1 MPHVVVNRPYE
12 FVPPYAGDAWPSF
25 IQWFEL
31 YGLHLRSKEGIVDRE
46 CRRVELLRE
55 SLDAG
60 HGILLCPNHAR
71 TADPLVMGWLAKAA
85 GTHVFAMA
93 SWHLFNE
100 GWFQKF
106 AIRRMGAFSVYRE
119 GIDRRSLDMAVDV
132 VAEAKRPLIVFP
144 EGATSRTNDHLH
156 PLLDGVGFIARAAA
170 KRREKAG
177 QGKVV
182 IHPVGIKYRYR
193 GDILRACRETLDDL
207 ERRLGWQCRGHLDP
221 LPRLLEFQRVFLT
234 LKELEYLGIAHGG
247 TREERIERLVEGI
260 LRPLEAEWLGE
271 PQPGPFA
278 QRIRGVRSRIVP
290 RMIEQATAAR
300 KKATRGV
307 EAADAERYSQQ
318 LEALHIAQYLLS
330 YPGDYLVSRPTI
342 DRVLE
347 TLERLEE
354 DMIGRARIHG
364 DLKAIIEVAPAIAVP
379 AERERGAKEDA
390 VMAALETKLRELVA
404 RLSDESPSFAQ

>member
-12 FVPPYAGDAWPSF
+12 FVPPDAGDTWPSF

-31 YGLHLRSKEGIVDRE
+31 YGWHLRAKEGIVARE

-55 SLDAG
+55 SLQAG

-85 GTHVFAMA
+85 RTHVFAMA

-100 GWFQKF
+100 GWFQSF

-119 GIDRRSLDMAVDV
+119 GIDRRSLDTAVDV
-132 VAEAKRPLIVFP
+132 VAAAKRPLIVFP

-156 PLLDGVGFIARAAA
+156 PLLDGVAFIARAAA
-170 KRREKAG
+170 KRRERAGAG
-177 QGKVV
+177 QVV

-193 GDILRACRETLDDL
+193 GDIQRACRETLDDL
-207 ERRLGWQCRGHLDP
+207 ERRLGWQSRGHLDP

-234 LKELEYLGIAHGG
+234 LKELEHLGMTNSG

-260 LRPLEAEWLGE
+260 LRPLETQWLGE
-271 PQPGPFA
+271 PQPGPSA
-278 QRIRGVRSRIVP
+278 QRIRGVRARIVP

-300 KKATRGV
+300 KKATRGI
-307 EAADAERYSQQ
+307 EAEEAERHSQQ
-318 LEALHIAQYLLS
+318 LEALHLAQQLMS
-330 YPGDYLVSRPTI
+330 YPGDYLIARPTI

-347 TLERLEE
+347 TLEKLEE
-354 DMIGRARIHG
+354 DMVGRARIHG
-364 DLKAIIEVAPAIAVP
+364 DLKAIIEVAPAIPVP
-379 AERERGAKEDA
+379 AERERGAKEDG
-390 VMAALETKLRELVA
+390 VMAALESSLRELVH
-404 RLSDESPSFAQ
+404 RLSAESPSF

>member
-12 FVPPYAGDAWPSF
+12 FVPPHAGDAWPSF

-31 YGLHLRSKEGIVDRE
+31 YSLHLRSQEGIVDRE

-100 GWFQKF
+100 GWFQTF

-119 GIDRRSLDMAVDV
+119 GIDRRSLDTAVDV

-156 PLLDGVGFIARAAA
+156 PLLDGFGFIARAAA

-177 QGKVV
+177 GGKVV

-193 GDILRACRETLDDL
+193 GDILRACRETLDEL
-207 ERRLGWQCRGHLDP
+207 ERRLGWQSRGHLDP
-221 LPRLLEFQRVFLT
+221 LSRLVEFQQVFLS
-234 LKELEYLGIAHGG
+234 LKELEYLGAAHGG
-247 TREERIERLVEGI
+247 SREQRIDLLVEGI
-260 LRPLEAEWLGE
+260 LRPLETQWLGE
-271 PQPGPFA
+271 PQQGAFP

-290 RMIEQATAAR
+290 RMIEQTTAAR
-300 KKATRGV
+300 KRAKRGI
-307 EAADAERYSQQ
+307 EAEEAERCSQQ
-318 LEALHIAQYLLS
+318 LEALHIAQQLLG
-330 YPGDYLVSRPTI
+330 YPSDYLVSSPTI

-347 TLERLEE
+347 TLEKLEE
-354 DMIGRARIHG
+354 DMVGRARVHG
-364 DLKAIIEVAPAIAVP
+364 DLKAIIEVAPAIPVP
-379 AERERGAKEDA
+379 TERDRGAKEDA
-390 VMAALETKLRELVA
+390 VMAALETNLRELLQ
-404 RLSDESPSFAQ
+404 RLASESPSFAP

>member
-12 FVPPYAGDAWPSF
+12 FVPPHAGDAWPSF
-25 IQWFEL
+25 IQWLEL
-31 YGLHLRSKEGIVDRE
+31 YGFHLRSKEGIVARE

-55 SLDAG
+55 SLQAG

-106 AIRRMGAFSVYRE
+106 AIRRMGAFSVFRE

-132 VAEAKRPLIVFP
+132 VAAARRPLIVFP

-156 PLLDGVGFIARAAA
+156 PLLDGVAFIARAAA
-170 KRREKAG
+170 KRRERAG
-177 QGKVV
+177 HGKVV
-182 IHPVGIKYRYR
+182 IHPVGIKYRFR

-207 ERRLGWQCRGHLDP
+207 ERRLGWQSRGHLEP
-221 LPRLLEFQRVFLT
+221 LPRLLELQRVFLT
-234 LKELEYLGIAHGG
+234 LKEFEYLGATHSG

-260 LRPLEAEWLGE
+260 LRPLETQWLGE
-271 PQPGPFA
+271 PQPGPFPH
-278 QRIRGVRSRIVP
+278 RIRGVRSRIVP
-290 RMIEQATAAR
+290 KMIEQATEAR
-300 KKATRGV
+300 KKKNRGV
-307 EAADAERYSQQ
+307 EADEVQRHSQQ
-318 LEALHIAQYLLS
+318 LEALHIAQQLLS

-354 DMIGRARIHG
+354 DMAGRVRVHG
-364 DLKAIIEVAPAIAVP
+364 DLKAIIEVAPAIPVP
-379 AERERGAKEDA
+379 AERDRGAKEDA
-390 VMAALETKLRELVA
+390 VMAALESSLRELVLK
-404 RLSDESPSFAQ
+404 LSAESPSF

>member
-31 YGLHLRSKEGIVDRE
+31 YGWHLRAKEGIVARE

-55 SLDAG
+55 SLQAG

-85 GTHVFAMA
+85 RTHVFAMA

-100 GWFQKF
+100 GWFQSF

-132 VAEAKRPLIVFP
+132 VAAAKRPLIVFP

-156 PLLDGVGFIARAAA
+156 PLLDGVAFIARAAA

-177 QGKVV
+177 AGKVV

-193 GDILRACRETLDDL
+193 GDIQRACRETLDDL
-207 ERRLGWQCRGHLDP
+207 ERRLGWQSRGHLDP
-221 LPRLLEFQRVFLT
+221 LPRLLEFQQVFLT
-234 LKELEYLGIAHGG
+234 LKELEHLGMTPGG

-260 LRPLEAEWLGE
+260 LRPLETQWLGE
-271 PQPGPFA
+271 PQPGPSA

-300 KKATRGV
+300 KKATRGI
-307 EAADAERYSQQ
+307 EAEEAERHSQQ
-318 LEALHIAQYLLS
+318 LEALPLAQQLLS
-330 YPGDYLVSRPTI
+330 YPGDYLLARPTV

-347 TLERLEE
+347 TLEKLEE
-354 DMIGRARIHG
+354 DMVGRARIHG
-364 DLKAIIEVAPAIAVP
+364 DLKAIIEVAPAIPVP
-379 AERERGAKEDA
+379 AERERGAKEDG
-390 VMAALETKLRELVA
+390 VMAALEDSLRELVH
-404 RLSDESPSFAQ
+404 RLSAESPSF

>member
-12 FVPPYAGDAWPSF
+12 FVPPDTGDAWPSF

-31 YGLHLRSKEGIVDRE
+31 YGWHLRAKEGIVARE

-55 SLDAG
+55 SLQAG

-85 GTHVFAMA
+85 RTHVFAMA

-100 GWFQKF
+100 GWFQSF

-119 GIDRRSLDMAVDV
+119 GIDRRSLDTAVDV
-132 VAEAKRPLIVFP
+132 VAAAKRPLIVFP

-156 PLLDGVGFIARAAA
+156 PLLDGVAFIARAAA
-170 KRREKAG
+170 KRRERAGAG
-177 QGKVV
+177 QVV

-193 GDILRACRETLDDL
+193 GDIQRACRETLDDL
-207 ERRLGWQCRGHLDP
+207 ERRLGWQSRGHLDP

-234 LKELEYLGIAHGG
+234 LKELEHLGMTNSG

-260 LRPLEAEWLGE
+260 LRPLETQWLGE
-271 PQPGPFA
+271 PQPGPSA
-278 QRIRGVRSRIVP
+278 QRIRGVRARIVP

-300 KKATRGV
+300 KKATRGI
-307 EAADAERYSQQ
+307 EAEEAERHCQQ
-318 LEALHIAQYLLS
+318 LEALHLAQQLLS
-330 YPGDYLVSRPTI
+330 YPGDYLIARPTI

-347 TLERLEE
+347 TLEKLEE
-354 DMIGRARIHG
+354 DMVGRARIHG
-364 DLKAIIEVAPAIAVP
+364 DLKAIIEVAPAIPVP
-379 AERERGAKEDA
+379 AERERGAKEDG
-390 VMAALETKLRELVA
+390 VMAALESSLRELVH
-404 RLSDESPSFAQ
+404 RLSAESPSF

>member
-12 FVPPYAGDAWPSF
+12 FVPPDTGDAWPSF

-31 YGLHLRSKEGIVDRE
+31 YGWHLRAKEGIVARE

-55 SLDAG
+55 SLQAG

-85 GTHVFAMA
+85 RTHVFAMA

-100 GWFQKF
+100 GWFQSF

-119 GIDRRSLDMAVDV
+119 GIDRRSLDTAVDV
-132 VAEAKRPLIVFP
+132 VAAAKRPLIVFP

-156 PLLDGVGFIARAAA
+156 PLLDGVAFIARAAA
-170 KRREKAG
+170 KRRERAGAG
-177 QGKVV
+177 QVV

-193 GDILRACRETLDDL
+193 GDIQRACRETLDDL
-207 ERRLGWQCRGHLDP
+207 ERRLGWQSRGHLDP

-234 LKELEYLGIAHGG
+234 LKELEHLGMTNSG

-260 LRPLEAEWLGE
+260 LRPLETQWLGE
-271 PQPGPFA
+271 PQPGPSA
-278 QRIRGVRSRIVP
+278 QRIRGVRARIVP

-300 KKATRGV
+300 KKATRGI
-307 EAADAERYSQQ
+307 EAEEAERHSQQ
-318 LEALHIAQYLLS
+318 LEALHLAQQLMS
-330 YPGDYLVSRPTI
+330 YPGDYLIARPTI

-347 TLERLEE
+347 TLEKLEE
-354 DMIGRARIHG
+354 DMVGRARIHG
-364 DLKAIIEVAPAIAVP
+364 DLKAIIEVAPAIPVP
-379 AERERGAKEDA
+379 AERERGAKEDG
-390 VMAALETKLRELVA
+390 VMAALESSLRELVH
-404 RLSDESPSFAQ
+404 RLSAESPSF